1 MDCGLWTVGSGLW
14 TVDSG
19 SQWGFGRLN
28 QLIIFFPKFTLIN
41 LKKSKSQMFES
52 QYILRLR

>member
-19 SQWGFGRLN
+19 PQWGFGRLN
-28 QLIIFFPKFTLIN
+28 QLIHFFQNNTIIEFN
-41 LKKSKSQMFES
+41 
-52 QYILRLR
+52 